1 MKLDTRMDKK
11 YIIEKFKHVLNDN
24 QLNVFTLHYFDNLGT
39 TEIGRLKNITG
50 QRARQILNNATYK
63 MNVEINRTFFVKE
76 IREDMRYK
84 NISMQ
89 ENLAIRKILVDI
101 LN

>member
-1 MKLDTRMDKK
+1 MKLDVRMDKK

-24 QLNVFTLHYFDNLGT
+24 QLNVFTLHYFDHLGT

-63 MNVEINRTFFVKE
+63 MNVEVARSFFVKE

>member
-1 MKLDTRMDKK
+1 MKLDARMDKK
-11 YIIEKFKHVLNDN
+11 YIIKKFKHVLNDN

-63 MNVEINRTFFVKE
+63 INTEVARLFLVKE
-76 IREDMRYK
+76 IREDIRYK

>member
-1 MKLDTRMDKK
+1 MKLDTRMDKT
-11 YIIEKFKHVLNDN
+11 YIIKKFKHVLNDN
-24 QLNVFTLHYFDNLGT
+24 QLNVFTLHYFNNLGT
-39 TEIGRLKNITG
+39 AEIGRLKNITG

-63 MNVEINRTFFVKE
+63 INTEIDRTFFV
-76 IREDMRYK
+76 REVRESIRYK